1 LASINIFPHPEE
13 YDDGGIELGDFY
25 TDGVLDV
32 GGERSDYTMTTITS
46 QRILRFDRRDSQREA
61 VY

>member
-13 YDDGGIELGDFY
+13 HDDGGIELGDFY

-32 GGERSDYTMTTITS
+32 GGERSDYNHEPTDFA
-46 QRILRFDRRDSQREA
+46 L
-61 VY
+61 